1 MGLEESK
8 DNVEMKITAET
19 DPMAAVYN
27 QIFMQAQRKQKNSG
41 VAPATAE
48 TTVDDESK
56 ESKDNREFNEQ
67 REQLQEQITELTY
80 SVWSNAYRAS
90 QLNEVIRTI
99 QALKTQCAQH
109 PKQCRPLNEMLY
121 KIDRILHPMPIRKKR
136 IAF

>member
-27 QIFMQAQRKQKNSG
+27 QIFMQAQREQKNSG

-90 QLNEVIRTI
+90 QLNEVINVI
-99 QALKTQCAQH
+99 QALKKQCAKH
-109 PKQCRPLNEMLY
+109 PKQCRRLNELLY
-121 KIDRILHPMPIRKKR
+121 KIDLILHPMPIRKKR